1 MQAGSLQAVKGAFM
15 IRLTKKEMAKLEL
28 ALEEACR
35 SMPHG
40 GDHGLRKQIAQ
51 AILDSALQGN
61 TTLSGLI
68 EVAKKAL
75 AEAND
80 RSPRRQSHRI

>member
-1 MQAGSLQAVKGAFM
+1 M
-15 IRLTKKEMAKLEL
+15 IRLTKKEMTRLEL

-40 GDHGLRKQIAQ
+40 GDHELRKQIAQ
-51 AILDSALQGN
+51 AILDSALKGN

-68 EVAKKAL
+68 EVAQKAL

-80 RSPRRQSHRI
+80 QYARRQSHRM

>member
-1 MQAGSLQAVKGAFM
+1 M
-15 IRLTKKEMAKLEL
+15 IRLTQKEMTKLEL

-40 GDHGLRKQIAQ
+40 GDHRLRKQIAR
-51 AILDSALQGN
+51 AILASALKGN

-68 EVAKKAL
+68 EVAQQAL
-75 AEAND
+75 ANAND
-80 RSPRRQSHRI
+80 QSVRQQSHRM

>member
-1 MQAGSLQAVKGAFM
+1 M
-15 IRLTKKEMAKLEL
+15 IRLTPKEMTKLEL

-40 GDHGLRKQIAQ
+40 GDHRLRKQIAQ
-51 AILDSALQGN
+51 EILDSALKGN

-68 EVAKKAL
+68 EVAQKAL
-75 AEAND
+75 ANIND
-80 RSPRRQSHRI
+80 QSAQRRSNRM

>member
-1 MQAGSLQAVKGAFM
+1 M
-15 IRLTKKEMAKLEL
+15 IRLTPKEMTKLEL

-51 AILDSALQGN
+51 AILDGALNGN
-61 TTLSGLI
+61 TNAAGTRTRNR
-68 EVAKKAL
+68 VAKAP
-75 AEAND
+75 
-80 RSPRRQSHRI
+80 RSGDGLQFNQLD